1 MNVHSLEVAFENIFE
16 KISGNVE
23 LLTELDQKMGDGDLG
38 ISVKTGFQGALR
50 SVRET
55 EEKDVGK
62 VLGLA
67 ADVFNRDAPSSL
79 GTILSFFM
87 KGMAAALNGKE
98 TFDLVEL
105 ADAMRAG
112 TDSIM
117 NKAGSKPGEKTILDA
132 MVPAVKVVEDHSK
145 DAPKV
150 AFEAAMRAAA
160 AGFEETRA
168 MKAVWGRAAYYGEKS
183 VGLLDGGAAVGKL
196 IFEAINESCGLT
208 ACN

>member
-67 ADVFNRDAPSSL
+67 ADVFNR
-79 GTILSFFM
+79 

-117 NKAGSKPGEKTILDA
+117 NKAGSNPGEKKILDA
-132 MVPAVKVVEDHSK
+132 MVPAVKVLEDHSK

>member
-105 ADAMRAG
+105 ADASG
-112 TDSIM
+112 
-117 NKAGSKPGEKTILDA
+117 N
-132 MVPAVKVVEDHSK
+132 
-145 DAPKV
+145 
-150 AFEAAMRAAA
+150 
-160 AGFEETRA
+160 
-168 MKAVWGRAAYYGEKS
+168 
-183 VGLLDGGAAVGKL
+183 
-196 IFEAINESCGLT
+196 
-208 ACN
+208 